1 MSSVPVSRDTHLSPR
16 LRTRPPSTSS
26 VASSAP
32 QSLHPDPVD
41 PEAAPSAANHPLY
54 SRQTAATLIARAGD
68 DSQAVPAGPAVMNR
82 RAAATGG
89 APGDALEQEGG
100 GVTIRDS
107 ATKQADQ
114 IVQHFY
120 AKTCAIVSQSR
131 MTHLSSADNERAPA
145 AASTT
150 SLSSVAGGVGPV
162 NRRPV
167 GGAAT
172 AGKKKGERTNSW
184 FNLTLPEADL
194 FRTQLKT
201 WRCVSALLFPSTASP
216 SSSSPSFT
224 SAAPPLVLS
233 VLLDVSDLT
242 PNQVLVFSDQRGRRV
257 RVDPALAGSPVASSA
272 GPSPG
277 LRSPRSGA
285 AGSAGGG
292 GHGQA
297 PTVVLERWELTLDAH
312 SASSPSSSSSSSST
326 SALQAPSPSEL
337 PSVYKHSI
345 LHFRALYTLVRTL
358 PAWALHRKLSRRRPG
373 VGGSGLKIGVRLAT
387 SEEDDA
393 EGREGE
399 VGVEVPIEAGA
410 EEEKVTETIR
420 FPGVATPLGTLFL
433 SCTYRVNADFGVEDI
448 ETLLSSRFIDEDF
461 FRPTVSTARYRERE
475 AAGRPGS
482 LPISARTNF
491 RSTSATAG
499 ATGLGTSPV
508 AVSPPLTGLAPL
520 PSYGSLSSR
529 HQYAPHPPVPAPSHS
544 PSRPAPVPLPSSASA
559 GSRSSSHLSV
569 AYGSVPASAGGTSA
583 VVEPAFI
590 SLSRARGGAASY
602 TGSGIQRASV
612 SPSYTTIARRT
623 SLTSVAPLAVSG
635 SPSSGGSPIF
645 RPGSYAPAVPATSAW
660 AGSFAPPSRQPST
673 GLPPNATHSSQLSFG
688 ARTSP
693 LAPPVQAGP
702 SNLGATAPRPI
713 PAPSPSARPY
723 SYASGGTGSGSFSRS
738 YGRGSSGSGGG
749 GGIGEWAGPESL
761 TRRAS
766 SRLSFGAATGTGS
779 LGRSGR
785 LVEEQRSF
793 VGEMKP
799 PEDADDINSFLRMI
813 DSKPD
818 LRGGLDA
825 SRSAPGGGGAASMLR
840 KQDVD
845 EQLKALRG
853 SVLGFTGLGASPSP
867 PAGMGMFVAPAGP
880 GGSSPR
886 TAGVGG
892 GVSGISSLRRKTS
905 RLSIEEEPAEYH
917 YRTPRQQQQ
926 HRSLRPQS
934 PPLSTPSTSE
944 TVHAPPASPR
954 FAAARR
960 GGLEPRLYPLP
971 SSSTTSPLASP
982 TPASPYPLHA
992 PFPSLPLPLA
1002 AAGAAPAPYPPLP
1015 YPPSTLSTTTTCT
1028 TTTTTTTSTRPI
1040 AFSPYVPRAGRKTY
1054 HDLSSEQTSSAAA
1067 SVESLGEERADGV
1080 EGDGEGEG
1088 GGGAAGGSSF
1098 YRGEE
1103 EAVGRLELDGEDDV
1117 VADAHGDEDDDGEAG
1132 EGNGEGEGARG
1143 RRWPRAGVVDEEEIA
1158 MGIAAARPSGHSR
1171 SVTPGTTVR
1180 RGGATGTTTAAKGY
1194 FAARSHSRGGGGGRA
1209 GGGDGAGRSPPEISW
1224 MG

>member
-1 MSSVPVSRDTHLSPR
+1 
-16 LRTRPPSTSS
+16 
-26 VASSAP
+26 
-32 QSLHPDPVD
+32 
-41 PEAAPSAANHPLY
+41 
-54 SRQTAATLIARAGD
+54 
-68 DSQAVPAGPAVMNR
+68 MNR
-82 RAAATGG
+82 PTASTGRGPRDGVERESGG
-89 APGDALEQEGG
+89 ANVKDP
-100 GVTIRDS
+100 

-131 MTHLSSADNERAPA
+131 MTHLLCSDNEGAGA
-145 AASTT
+145 AASTA

-167 GGAAT
+167 GGAT
-172 AGKKKGERTNSW
+172 PAGKKKAERTNSW
-184 FNLTLPEADL
+184 FNLTLPEPDL

-201 WRCVSALLFPSTASP
+201 WRSVSALLSPSTASP
-216 SSSSPSFT
+216 SSSGPSLT

-233 VLLDVSDLT
+233 ILLDVSDLT

-257 RVDPALAGSPVASSA
+257 RVDPALAGSPSASSA

-297 PTVVLERWELTLDAH
+297 PTVVLERWVLTLDPPSASP
-312 SASSPSSSSSSSST
+312 SASSSLSSSSSSPPG
-326 SALQAPSPSEL
+326 PSPSEL

-399 VGVEVPIEAGA
+399 VGVEVPIEVGG
-410 EEEKVTETIR
+410 EEERVTETIR
-420 FPGVATPLGTLFL
+420 FPGVSTPLGTLFL
-433 SCTYRVNADFGVEDI
+433 ACTYRVNADFGVEDI

-482 LPISARTNF
+482 LPISARPNF
-491 RSTSATAG
+491 PSTSAHPGVA
-499 ATGLGTSPV
+499 GLGASPV
-508 AVSPPLTGLAPL
+508 AASPPLTGLAPL

-529 HQYAPHPPVPAPSHS
+529 HQYAPHPPLPPPSH
-544 PSRPAPVPLPSSASA
+544 PPPRPAPVPLPSSASA

-602 TGSGIQRASV
+602 TGSGIQRASA
-612 SPSYTTIARRT
+612 SPSSTTIARRT
-623 SLTSVAPLAVSG
+623 SLTSATPLAVSG

-645 RPGSYAPAVPATSAW
+645 RPGSYALAAPATSASS
-660 AGSFAPPSRQPST
+660 ASFAPPSRQPST
-673 GLPPNATHSSQLSFG
+673 GLPPNATHASQLSFG

-713 PAPSPSARPY
+713 PVPSSSTRPY

-749 GGIGEWAGPESL
+749 GGIGDWAGPESL

-766 SRLSFGAATGTGS
+766 SRLSFGAATGPGS
-779 LGRSGR
+779 LGRSAR

-793 VGEMKP
+793 VGEVKP
-799 PEDADDINSFLRMI
+799 PEDAEDINSFLRMI

-825 SRSAPGGGGAASMLR
+825 SRSAMGGGGAASVLR
-840 KQDVD
+840 KKDVD
-845 EQLKALRG
+845 EQLKALKG

-867 PAGMGMFVAPAGP
+867 PAGMGMFVAPTGA

-892 GVSGISSLRRKTS
+892 GVSGISSLRRQTS

-917 YRTPRQQQQ
+917 HPTPRQQQ
-926 HRSLRPQS
+926 HRRLRPQS

-944 TVHAPPASPR
+944 TVHAPPGSPR
-954 FAAARR
+954 FAAAKRG

-971 SSSTTSPLASP
+971 NSSNTSPLASP
-982 TPASPYPLHA
+982 TPASPYPHHHA
-992 PFPSLPLPLA
+992 PFPSLPLA
-1002 AAGAAPAPYPPLP
+1002 AAPSPYPPLP
-1015 YPPSTLSTTTTCT
+1015 YPPSTLSS
-1028 TTTTTTTSTRPI
+1028 TTTTSTAETATTRPI
-1040 AFSPYVPRAGRKTY
+1040 AFSPYIPRAARRQTY
-1054 HDLSSEQTSSAAA
+1054 TPDLSSERTSSAAA
-1067 SVESLGEERADGV
+1067 SVESLGEGGE
-1080 EGDGEGEG
+1080 GEGEG
-1088 GGGAAGGSSF
+1088 GGGSSF

-1103 EAVGRLELDGEDDV
+1103 EAVGRLELDGEDDGEDGDGDDR
-1117 VADAHGDEDDDGEAG
+1117 DAEEGEVGVG
-1132 EGNGEGEGARG
+1132 EGDGDGARG
-1143 RRWPRAGVVDEEEIA
+1143 RRWVGGAGEVDEEEVG
-1158 MGIAAARPSGHSR
+1158 MGVGAARSKGDSR
-1171 SVTPGTTVR
+1171 SVTPGTGTGTV
-1180 RGGATGTTTAAKGY
+1180 RGGARGATAAGY
-1194 FAARSHSRGGGGGRA
+1194 FAARSHSRGGGG
-1209 GGGDGAGRSPPEISW
+1209 AGRSPPEISW